1 MDALLALMAD
11 KFGEGESMA
20 PTLPHGVWSLDV
32 PQPEA
37 TALRA
42 VRMCAGTS
50 GAAALSPEGGGL
62 AWGGPVPF
70 GK

>member
-1 MDALLALMAD
+1 
-11 KFGEGESMA
+11 MA

-42 VRMCAGTS
+42 VRMCAGIS
-50 GAAALSPEGGGL
+50 GAAALSPSGGDL